1 MFLNAA
7 GSKWNSLS
15 TENRAEYEHP
25 VSNLPGDLSEFSD
38 LYKVY
43 CILFVSD
50 LGYYLTWITFYFADY
65 LSTLFLVFN
74 LDISFVSL
82 PNLDAI
88 SFTCQ
93 LSFLI

>member
-50 LGYYLTWITFYFADY
+50 LGYYLT
-65 LSTLFLVFN
+65 
-74 LDISFVSL
+74 
-82 PNLDAI
+82 
-88 SFTCQ
+88 
-93 LSFLI
+93 